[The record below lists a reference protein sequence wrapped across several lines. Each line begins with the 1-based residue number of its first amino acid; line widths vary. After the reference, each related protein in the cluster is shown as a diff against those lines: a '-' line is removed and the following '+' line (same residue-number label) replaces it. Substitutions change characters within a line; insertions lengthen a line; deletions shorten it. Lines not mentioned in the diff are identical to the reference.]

1 MSGVTQQT
9 KYCICC
15 DEEVPYNKIAREGK
29 VELTCIYCGF
39 VLDVT
44 VEEEFPMV
52 ECIITADDA
61 QLTRELLKGM
71 LLKRKLTKTVIS
83 VENGQEFVS
92 AFTKRLAENQSIDLV
107 ILDLEM
113 PMMDGITAARV
124 MRSVEEKY
132 QSVRIPILF
141 FSAQKCDETLKR
153 QLDLFIPASYV
164 NTGSD
169 TDPVHLVERV
179 DQLVTYLLHQ
189 RKPART

>member
-1 MSGVTQQT
+1 MVQET

-15 DEEVPYNKIAREGK
+15 GEEVPYNKIAREEK
-29 VELTCIYCGF
+29 LEITCVYCGF

-44 VEEEFPMV
+44 IEEEFPTV

-71 LLKRKLTKTVIS
+71 LLKRKLTKAVIS
-83 VENGQEFVS
+83 VENGQEFIS
-92 AFTKRLAENQSIDLV
+92 AFTKRLTENRSVDLV

-113 PMMDGITAARV
+113 PVMDGITAARV
-124 MRSVEEKY
+124 MRSIEEKY

-164 NTGSD
+164 NKGNA
-169 TDPVHLVERV
+169 TDPAHLVERI

-189 RKPART
+189 RKSKRT

>member
-1 MSGVTQQT
+1 MSSVTQQT

-15 DEEVPYNKIAREGK
+15 DEEVPYNKIVREGK

-44 VEEEFPMV
+44 IEEEFPMV

-71 LLKRKLTKTVIS
+71 LLKRKLTKTVVS
-83 VENGQEFVS
+83 VEDGQEFVS
-92 AFTKRLAENQSIDLV
+92 AFTKRLARNQPVDLV

-113 PMMDGITAARV
+113 PVMDGITAARV

-132 QSVRIPILF
+132 QSVRVPILF
-141 FSAQKCDETLKR
+141 FSAQKCNETLKR
-153 QLDLFIPASYV
+153 QLGMFAPASYV
-164 NTGSD
+164 NKGNAN
-169 TDPVHLVERV
+169 DPVHLVERV
-179 DQLVTYLLHQ
+179 DQLAAYLLHLH
-189 RKPART
+189 KST